1 MSLWGKRKSGLF
13 TPNYNE
19 LSLSMMSL
27 AFLLVFFS
35 NEQLRSGLFKLLSE
49 RGETA
54 GKVLFLVLFSAGLVL
69 SLYHVFTK
77 REKNIAEKHIM
88 LFFAVLTNGVSGIFA
103 SVHVLSKSA
112 GAPCILLLLPIWNI
126 INCIIL
132 LMLLRAGAINA
143 SSISDE
149 NAGLGEALFGFVIT
163 VGIFAVCQFVF
174 ELYWA
179 ITFSICVI
187 YATSFSE
194 ALGSMFHPGRQQVV
208 LEDIAIDGEGETAEK
223 VERCGLCGRV
233 IPRTETP
240 WVIKRKVIVCKGC
253 YDEIQAEIRE
263 A

>member
-1 MSLWGKRKSGLF
+1 MGLLSGRKKGLF

-19 LSLSMMSL
+19 LSLAMMSL

-35 NEQLRSGLFKLLSE
+35 NGQLRQWVFKLASAPKD
-49 RGETA
+49 RVGTII
-54 GKVLFLVLFSAGLVL
+54 VLLFFTTGLVL
-69 SLYHVFTK
+69 SLYHVFTERK
-77 REKNIAEKHIM
+77 KTVPEKHAM
-88 LFFAVLTNGVSGIFA
+88 LFFAVLTNGISGIYA
-103 SVHVLSKSA
+103 STHILRQSA

-132 LMLLRAGAINA
+132 LVSYRMRFINV

-149 NAGLGEALFGFVIT
+149 NTGLGEALFGFIIT

-194 ALGSMFHPGRQQVV
+194 ALSSMFHPGRQQVV
-208 LEDIAIDGEGETAEK
+208 LEDIAIEREGETAEK
-223 VERCGLCGRV
+223 VERCGLCGRA
-233 IPRTETP
+233 IPGTETP
-240 WVIKRKVIVCKGC
+240 WVIKRKVIACKKC

-263 A
+263 S

>member
-1 MSLWGKRKSGLF
+1 MGLLSGRKKGLF

-19 LSLSMMSL
+19 LSLAMMSL
-27 AFLLVFFS
+27 AFLLVFLF
-35 NEQLRSGLFKLLSE
+35 NGQLRQWVFKLASAPKD
-49 RGETA
+49 RVRTII
-54 GKVLFLVLFSAGLVL
+54 VLLFFTTGLVL
-69 SLYHVFTK
+69 SLYHVFTERK
-77 REKNIAEKHIM
+77 KTVPEKHAM
-88 LFFAVLTNGVSGIFA
+88 LFFAVLTNGISGIYA
-103 SVHVLSKSA
+103 STHILRQSE
-112 GAPCILLLLPIWNI
+112 GAHSIFILLPVWNI

-132 LMLLRAGAINA
+132 LVSYRMRFINV

-149 NAGLGEALFGFVIT
+149 DATLGEALFGFVIT

-194 ALGSMFHPGRQQVV
+194 ALGSMFHPGRQQIAA
-208 LEDIAIDGEGETAEK
+208 EDIAIDGKSETAEK
-223 VERCGLCGRV
+223 IERCELCGRA

-253 YDEIQAEIRE
+253 YDKIRGS
-263 A
+263 

>member
-1 MSLWGKRKSGLF
+1 MVEQDFSWGVSKQRNSVIIIYMRLWGKRKSGLF

-49 RGETA
+49 RGEKA
-54 GKVLFLVLFSAGLVL
+54 GKVLFLLLFSAGLVL

-77 REKNIAEKHIM
+77 REKTIVEKHIM

-112 GAPCILLLLPIWNI
+112 NAPCVLLLLPIWNI

-132 LMLLRAGAINA
+132 LMLFRAGAINA

-149 NAGLGEALFGFVIT
+149 NATLGEALFGFIIT

-174 ELYWA
+174 KLYWA

-187 YATSFSE
+187 YATSFGE
-194 ALGSMFHPGRQQVV
+194 ALGSMFHPGRQQIAA
-208 LEDIAIDGEGETAEK
+208 EDTAIEREGETAEK
-223 VERCGLCGRV
+223 MDDAGFAGGQFQGLRHRGS
-233 IPRTETP
+233 
-240 WVIKRKVIVCKGC
+240 
-253 YDEIQAEIRE
+253 
-263 A
+263 

>member
-1 MSLWGKRKSGLF
+1 MRLWGKRKSGLF

-19 LSLSMMSL
+19 LSLAMMSL

-54 GKVLFLVLFSAGLVL
+54 GKILFLLLFTAGLVL

-77 REKNIAEKHIM
+77 REKNIFEKHIM
-88 LFFAVLTNGVSGIFA
+88 LFFAVLTNGISGIYA
-103 SVHVLSKSA
+103 SVHVLSKSTD
-112 GAPCILLLLPIWNI
+112 APCILLLLPIWNI

-132 LMLLRAGAINA
+132 LMLFRAGAINA

-149 NAGLGEALFGFVIT
+149 NATLGEALFGFVIT

-174 ELYWA
+174 KLYWA

-187 YATSFSE
+187 YATSFGE
-194 ALGSMFHPGRQQVV
+194 AVGSMFHPGRQQIAA
-208 LEDIAIDGEGETAEK
+208 EDIAIDGKSETAEK
-223 VERCGLCGRV
+223 IERCGLCGRA

-253 YDEIQAEIRE
+253 YDKIRGS
-263 A
+263 